1 MLSAPSGLFS
11 MTRMKRL
18 HNLLSIA
25 GRELTSPHKDVNA
38 DGMLPIAKEKV
49 EWTAALMQS
58 LTCWCLLKYMVNI
71 FGPPSRRPGG
81 RLQ

>member
-25 GRELTSPHKDVNA
+25 GRELASPHKDVNA

-58 LTCWCLLKYMVNI
+58 LTCRQPLKYMFNI
-71 FGPPSRRPGG
+71 FGHPHGV
-81 RLQ
+81 